1 MSSSASQESI
11 PDVEEEYAPSSG
23 PDSDEDIVVFPARR
37 SAKSRN
43 TFVELSDEIDENF
56 ETPATHEVE
65 CDEEGNNLLRLQEA
79 LASRPLG
86 AVTGRRLDD
95 VLSPTPK
102 RSLHAKIFH
111 WGGKSGGP
119 MEQFL
124 PESKAWVFAL
134 ATDPEDLTEKV
145 SSTHANIMDLRRTTT
160 RKKHRQG
167 VIMFTPLMKK
177 DTGGRRYHIP
187 PDATEV
193 VMARFKDTMER
204 VPVSLHNLSH
214 GSIERL
220 FVMSLLDVAPAFHVK
235 IETEISLYV
244 KNNACVGG
252 YFELLHPM
260 SFQSERLQWWFD
272 LKHMD
277 DSAYIPT
284 PHPAFDVHLTAKTKT
299 RLKENPG
306 WEGVPEE
313 RRELAIRIG
322 SYIASQL
329 SFITADPK
337 QALFYKF
344 SQINRFR
351 TAKPKSSKKDP
362 RGTLAIIEGR
372 TMKVKP
378 AIEALSCVPWLTS
391 IDTEKF
397 AASYRHAVKEAVN
410 TTWIVRHD
418 MAAAWEAG
426 CWVADMIRCY
436 GNEVFVTGC
445 MCDEE
450 EAKAILHE
458 CASCDRLTICDH
470 LRWVETL
477 EVNGRVCVRCK
488 QTLQSE
494 ERLVDYQAGILEDA
508 VLKVRQVVE
517 SDVVRGSLPRSMAQV
532 RRNLAVSL
540 HREQKKSKRPA
551 QGAAGAVGSEVR
563 EEYISRKEVTAAH
576 LEALTGPLQS
586 QFHRHA
592 ADDRE
597 SFWDDAYL
605 NSRCLGFSKSKPMIV
620 SVDAI
625 DPLAL
630 SDHQIGIHVP
640 GNLTYTKRY
649 ANSLKGSWPPIVL
662 YLLFLLDK
670 ATEEEESREIIIRLD
685 NLTLIRRQIP
695 WLVHDRNN
703 EATEDVVRDFYD
715 QCRTGIPSQP
725 ACENR
730 GTQDLWT
737 ILVAKP
743 ESAAECPTPMLP
755 AVIGFIKDFEA
766 SDLSRSPLFR
776 IDGVPY
782 PFKGGPLPQQWSW
795 PLVYAYFAV
804 KLNILKYQCNRK
816 FLTTITVPQLI
827 AVVFYLLW
835 LPEDADLNERKLLR
849 LPVCFYTRTPL
860 SASIGKTFHGRQMT
874 SGLPANKEPV
884 FSDFM
889 PDSCNILVEP
899 WLTNAGKKD
908 WDTELDAIRRD
919 FRSQLK
925 IHNPPFWTAQLSPM
939 SDFINSAFIVNA
951 PTQISAPGENEQD
964 PDDDQVFTGVNEAD
978 HHSHR
983 ISARSTSDS
992 SEDTGEA
999 QSVGWGRRNMSNI
1012 GQTCFMSTVIQAL
1025 HKQDG
1030 IRDFV
1035 GNEANFRYVTRT
1047 GASYGLMIPAGIDR
1061 NALSDEQVDKHINSL
1076 LLKYKK
1082 VVVAL
1087 GVLFDQ
1093 LVPSEKPLGASF
1105 TRSILNRLNAVD
1117 SRWQNVSN
1125 ESAQLYDFLIDILIR
1140 SSDRSLPAATSHTVS
1155 LAQQRHRDML
1165 DGCQLPTLADE
1176 STDQWQ
1182 AFKSDG
1188 HDSPLAS
1195 SIMIQTL
1202 QEVLCPEAGCNAIS
1216 RNWTHQSL
1224 LYLDFPTT
1232 IRHQDVFELF
1242 QLLDLW
1248 SEDRLHTD
1256 DSGGFTGLRC
1266 PKDAKHTAATTIKRR
1281 ISRCPGIICFAI
1293 RRSSGPGQPL
1303 YLNHV
1308 GLPDIIDLG
1317 PYTSADGLPSYDL
1330 HGHSLSSVTNSVY
1343 RLRFI
1348 NHYRDI
1354 GQHYIA
1360 YFDPSATQETAW
1372 VRFDD
1377 TQAKP
1382 SNTHP
1387 IEGSAEG
1394 EVVHFALYE
1403 RQDPVSPSRP
1413 SSSIGIQSPFK
1424 SPRDVSSSP
1433 KEAASMAPTE
1443 PADVR
1448 LLHELQDVSGDE
1460 QIGFGP
1466 PSQPMSLSSPAW
1478 TDLERLNAKAFQ
1490 RALGKGEKDEAS
1502 AAPGDSSESPSKA
1515 VHSRP
1520 GTSDSTIRPATR
1532 RRRFSDT
1539 ASGEMQDD
1547 IDPEQIPEGVAKP
1560 SSDTLSSGL
1569 ELEKQRLQ
1577 AEAEQYRQQMDD
1589 QLQQRL
1595 QSMQQDY
1602 SKRLD
1607 EAEQRAE
1614 QRILHEIEEEQK
1626 EHQDLKEQLGESHSE
1641 LTKPSDDP
1649 KSSEKKPRKE
1659 SKSRK
1664 KSDSHQTDFTEEEQ
1678 SARIRLQNLMFEE
1691 HTVSSRLNSM
1701 KGELEAARKE
1711 RDEMR
1716 RQTDSLRSKDQTS
1729 SSSVISVRPE
1739 DLIAQ
1744 LRDQMQKLSPQ
1755 SLADLIQQATMQF
1768 VSRTSEAS
1776 QMQTSATTVATTNTQ
1791 EPGQSATSPSIRI
1804 TAGPPVAPVSHSD
1817 LHSTTSAVGGS
1828 GVFPSS
1834 TLSQMTAKAPGSAE
1848 VPIFI
1853 GSNPPA
1859 SDDDSDDVEHH
1870 QGEPLRQV
1878 PSAAYTPSTY
1888 PRYSAHFMSLP
1899 VVSAAQ
1905 STPSIT
1911 LPASLSGTTGTTPAT
1926 VSGTGF
1932 PFSSDLQS
1940 SPAKRQPISGPG
1952 QSTTTAAVPQTP
1964 TTPANVSTQ
1973 SGGFNL
1979 LGQPSSTSQHGVMRP
1994 PGRTPQTGQRRPYDM
2009 IRSPG
2014 VSPSR
2019 EGGPESPLKR
2029 HFPSTTAS
2037 STPASPSLSTQRK
2050 GLDPKV
2056 PTQYG
2061 ALQSHGAYQAALTSP
2076 PVSPTYFATPGG
2088 FIPYAAAPPPHGYKT
2103 QAPTTAP
2110 QTAPA
2115 VPSTAGSV
2123 EPPPTL
2129 RLPTS
2134 GPPPPAYNVP
2144 DSTTVS
2150 QAAPTV
2156 SSTVGSVAAA
2166 QPTSR
2171 LPVPVRSSER
2181 VEPPSGATNAP
2192 ADPSQRGQGPSP
2204 RAQPS
2209 ARPPP
2214 SGTSSG
2220 INTGS
2225 SQPAQEVLASA
2236 QPSTQPHPADS
2247 SSGTATGSIKRPHT
2261 AGGHGT
2267 ATGPVQSR
2275 STVPQGPQPPSS
2287 LAVRGSGYSSIRG
2300 SRPGARGTSAN
2311 PLRGNF
2317 SSGGRTGRGAR
2328 GARGNDRGG
2337 TI

>member
-1 MSSSASQESI
+1 MSSSASQERT
-11 PDVEEEYAPSSG
+11 PDGKDDYAPPSG

-43 TFVELSDEIDENF
+43 TFAELSDDVDENF
-56 ETPATHEVE
+56 ETPAAHEVE

-102 RSLHAKIFH
+102 RSLHAKILY
-111 WGGKSGGP
+111 WRGKSGGP
-119 MEQFL
+119 FEQFL

-145 SSTHANIMDLRRTTT
+145 TSTLANIMDLRRTTT

-167 VIMFTPLMKK
+167 VIMITPVMKK
-177 DTGGRRYHIP
+177 DGGGRRYHIP

-193 VMARFKDTMER
+193 IMTRFKDTMER

-220 FVMSLLDVAPAFHVK
+220 FVMSLLDVASALNVK

-244 KNNACVGG
+244 KNNPCVGG

-260 SFQSERLQWWFD
+260 SFQSQRLQWWFD
-272 LKHMD
+272 LKDMD
-277 DSAYIPT
+277 DSAYVPT
-284 PHPAFDVHLTAKTKT
+284 PHPAFDVHLTAKTKS
-299 RLKENPG
+299 RLEENPG
-306 WEGVPEE
+306 WEGVPDE

-322 SYIASQL
+322 SYTASQL

-351 TAKPKSSKKDP
+351 TPKPKSSKKDP

-372 TMKVKP
+372 TLTVKP
-378 AIEALSCVPWLTS
+378 AIEALSCMPWLTS
-391 IDTEKF
+391 IDTETF
-397 AASYRHAVKEAVN
+397 AASYRHAVKEAIN

-426 CWVADMIRCY
+426 CWVADMISCY

-470 LRWVETL
+470 LRWVESL
-477 EVNGRVCVRCK
+477 EVNGRVCARCK
-488 QTLQSE
+488 QILQSE
-494 ERLVDYQAGILEDA
+494 ERLADYQGGILEDA
-508 VLKVRQVVE
+508 VLKVRQVIE
-517 SDVVRGSLPRSMAQV
+517 SDVVGGNLPRSMVQV

-540 HREQKKSKRPA
+540 HREQKKSKRHA
-551 QGAAGAVGSEVR
+551 KGAAEVVASETR
-563 EEYISRKEVTAAH
+563 EDYVSRKAVTAAH
-576 LEALTGPLQS
+576 LEALTAPLQS

-620 SVDAI
+620 SVDAV

-649 ANSLKGSWPPIVL
+649 VNSLKGSWPPIVL
-662 YLLFLLDK
+662 LLIFLLDK
-670 ATEEEESREIIIRLD
+670 ATEEEESRELIMRLD

-703 EATEDVVRDFYD
+703 EATEDVVRDFYE
-715 QCRTGIPSQP
+715 QCRTGIPLQR
-725 ACENR
+725 ACQNR
-730 GTQDLWT
+730 GMQDLWT

-743 ESAAECPTPMLP
+743 ESAAESPTPMLP
-755 AVIGFIKDFEA
+755 AVIRFIKDFEA
-766 SDLSRSPLFR
+766 SDPARPPLFR

-782 PFKGGPLPQQWSW
+782 PFKGGPVPQQWSW

-835 LPEDADLNERKLLR
+835 LPEDADLKERKFLR

-860 SASIGKTFHGRQMT
+860 TAAIGKTFHGRQMT
-874 SGLPANKEPV
+874 SGLPANKEPI

-889 PDSCNILVEP
+889 PHSCNILVEP
-899 WLTNAGKKD
+899 WLANAGKKD
-908 WDTELDAIRRD
+908 WDSELDAIRRD
-919 FRSQLK
+919 FRSQLRRD
-925 IHNPPFWTAQLSPM
+925 NPPFWTAQLSPM

-964 PDDDQVFTGVNEAD
+964 PDDDQLFTGVDEAD
-978 HHSHR
+978 DHSHR
-983 ISARSTSDS
+983 SSARSASDTS
-992 SEDTGEA
+992 EGTGEGH
-999 QSVGWGRRNMSNI
+999 SVGWGRRNMSNI
-1012 GQTCFMSTVIQAL
+1012 GQTCSMSTVIQAL
-1025 HKQDG
+1025 HKQNG

-1035 GNEANFRYVTRT
+1035 GNEANFRYITRT
-1047 GASYGLMIPAGIDR
+1047 GASYGLMIPAGINR
-1061 NALSDEQVDKHINSL
+1061 NALSNEQVDEHINSL
-1076 LLKYKK
+1076 LLKYKR
-1082 VVVAL
+1082 VVLAL

-1093 LVPSEKPLGASF
+1093 LVPTEKPLSASF
-1105 TRSILNRLNAVD
+1105 TRSILDRLNAVD

-1140 SSDRSLPAATSHTVS
+1140 SSDRSLPAATSHTES

-1165 DGCQLPTLADE
+1165 DGCQLPPLADD
-1176 STDQWQ
+1176 STEQWQ
-1182 AFKSDG
+1182 AFKSDR

-1195 SIMIQTL
+1195 LVMIQTL
-1202 QEVLCPEAGCNAIS
+1202 QEVLCPEADCNAIS

-1232 IRHQDVFELF
+1232 IGHGDVFELF

-1248 SEDRLHTD
+1248 SEDHLHTD

-1266 PKDAKHTAATTIKRR
+1266 PKDPMHTAATTIKRR

-1308 GLPDIIDLG
+1308 GLPDTIDLG
-1317 PYTSADGLPSYDL
+1317 PYTSAEGLPSYDL
-1330 HGHSLSSVTNSVY
+1330 HGHSVPSATSSVY

-1372 VRFDD
+1372 VRLDD

-1403 RQDPVSPSRP
+1403 RQGPDSPSRP
-1413 SSSIGIQSPFK
+1413 SSLVGTRSSSK
-1424 SPRDVSSSP
+1424 SPKDKSSPP
-1433 KEAASMAPTE
+1433 KEAASKVPTE
-1443 PADVR
+1443 PAGVR
-1448 LLHELQDVSGDE
+1448 LLDELQGVSDDE

-1466 PSQPMSLSSPAW
+1466 PSQPMSLLSPEW
-1478 TDLERLNAKAFQ
+1478 THLERLNAEAFR
-1490 RALGKGEKDEAS
+1490 RALGKGGKDEAA
-1502 AAPGDSSESPSKA
+1502 AAPGGSSESPSKA

-1532 RRRFSDT
+1532 RRRFSG
-1539 ASGEMQDD
+1539 ASPVEVQDD
-1547 IDPEQIPEGVAKP
+1547 IGPEEIPEGVAKS
-1560 SSDTLSSGL
+1560 SSDTLSGGL
-1569 ELEKQRLQ
+1569 EFEKQRLQ
-1577 AEAEQYRQQMDD
+1577 AEAGQYRQQVDAE
-1589 QLQQRL
+1589 LQQRL
-1595 QSMQQDY
+1595 QSMQQEY
-1602 SKRLD
+1602 SKSLE
-1607 EAEQRAE
+1607 EAEQRIRQE
-1614 QRILHEIEEEQK
+1614 MEEK
-1626 EHQDLKEQLGESHSE
+1626 Y
-1641 LTKPSDDP
+1641 
-1649 KSSEKKPRKE
+1649 
-1659 SKSRK
+1659 
-1664 KSDSHQTDFTEEEQ
+1664 
-1678 SARIRLQNLMFEE
+1678 

-1701 KGELEAARKE
+1701 KDELEAARSE
-1711 RDEMR
+1711 RDNLR
-1716 RQTDSLRSKDQTS
+1716 WQTDILRSKGHASTFS
-1729 SSSVISVRPE
+1729 AISVRPE
-1739 DLIAQ
+1739 DLVAQ
-1744 LRDQMQKLSPQ
+1744 LRDQLRNFSPQ
-1755 SLADLIQQATMQF
+1755 SLADLIQQATTQL
-1768 VSRTSEAS
+1768 VSRTSQAS
-1776 QMQTSATTVATTNTQ
+1776 QRQTSAITVATTSAQ
-1791 EPGQSATSPSIRI
+1791 ELRQSTMSPSLRI
-1804 TAGPPVAPVSHSD
+1804 TAGPPVATVSRSDAHS
-1817 LHSTTSAVGGS
+1817 STVGRS
-1828 GVFPSS
+1828 GGLASS
-1834 TLSQMTAKAPGSAE
+1834 TLSQMTAEAPGYAE
-1848 VPIFI
+1848 EPMVI
-1853 GSNPPA
+1853 GSDPPA
-1859 SDDDSDDVEHH
+1859 SDNESDDAEHPRE
-1870 QGEPLRQV
+1870 EPLHQV
-1878 PSAAYTPSTY
+1878 PSAAYTPTTD
-1888 PRYSAHFMSLP
+1888 PRYSAHFMPLP
-1899 VVSAAQ
+1899 VVSAARL
-1905 STPSIT
+1905 TPSTT
-1911 LPASLSGTTGTTPAT
+1911 LPASPAVTTGTIPGT
-1926 VSGTGF
+1926 VSGGNR
-1932 PFSSDLQS
+1932 PFSSDLQT
-1940 SPAKRQPISGPG
+1940 SPTERQPSYGPG
-1952 QSTTTAAVPQTP
+1952 QSTTTAPMLQALTI
-1964 TTPANVSTQ
+1964 PANVLTQ
-1973 SGGFNL
+1973 PGGFNSPK
-1979 LGQPSSTSQHGVMRP
+1979 QPSSAPQHGVMGP
-1994 PGRTPQTGQRRPYDM
+1994 PGRTPQTGERRPYDM
-2009 IRSPG
+2009 IRSPA

-2019 EGGPESPLKR
+2019 QGVPESPLKR
-2029 HFPSTTAS
+2029 QVVSNTALNTSAS
-2037 STPASPSLSTQRK
+2037 SSLSTHRHGLDPASP
-2050 GLDPKV
+2050 V
-2056 PTQYG
+2056 QYG
-2061 ALQSHGAYQAALTSP
+2061 TLQSRGAHRPAHTGP
-2076 PVSPTYFATPGG
+2076 P
-2088 FIPYAAAPPPHGYKT
+2088 
-2103 QAPTTAP
+2103 
-2110 QTAPA
+2110 
-2115 VPSTAGSV
+2115 VPSTYFTT
-2123 EPPPTL
+2123 PPGPSSFT
-2129 RLPTS
+2129 T

-2144 DSTTVS
+2144 VPVTVS

-2156 SSTVGSVAAA
+2156 SSTAGSVAAP
-2166 QPTSR
+2166 QQTSR
-2171 LPVPVRSSER
+2171 LPVPVRSSGT
-2181 VEPPSGATNAP
+2181 VAPSSGATNLP
-2192 ADPSQRGQGPSP
+2192 GGPSQRGQEVSPS
-2204 RAQPS
+2204 AQPS

-2225 SQPAQEVLASA
+2225 SQLGQGALPSA
-2236 QPSTQPHPADS
+2236 QPSTRPRPAVHANRPTRAA
-2247 SSGTATGSIKRPHT
+2247 TAFK
-2261 AGGHGT
+2261 
-2267 ATGPVQSR
+2267 
-2275 STVPQGPQPPSS
+2275 PSS
-2287 LAVRGSGYSSIRG
+2287 AWIRTIFDQ
-2300 SRPGARGTSAN
+2300 RVKT
-2311 PLRGNF
+2311 
-2317 SSGGRTGRGAR
+2317 GGQRSEREPITG
-2328 GARGNDRGG
+2328 
-2337 TI
+2337 